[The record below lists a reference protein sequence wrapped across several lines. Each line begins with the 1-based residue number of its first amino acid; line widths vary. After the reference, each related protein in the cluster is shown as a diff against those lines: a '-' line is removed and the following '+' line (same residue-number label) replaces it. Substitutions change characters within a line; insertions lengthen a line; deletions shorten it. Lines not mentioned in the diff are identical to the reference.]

1 MSSANT
7 LISGELQFTTAKS
20 KDANGND
27 EYIGLALPGSSK
39 ASAKWQIKKI
49 TYDGAGFITD
59 IQFAKGSADFG
70 FVWNDRTGYGY
81 S

>member
-7 LISGELQFTTAKS
+7 LISGELNYTTAKD

-27 EYIGLALPGSSK
+27 LYIGLALPGT
-39 ASAKWQIKKI
+39 AKTAARWQIKKL
-49 TYDGAGFITD
+49 TYDAAQFITD
-59 IQFAKGSADFG
+59 IQFANGSADFA
-70 FVWNDRTGYGY
+70 FVWNDRANYAY